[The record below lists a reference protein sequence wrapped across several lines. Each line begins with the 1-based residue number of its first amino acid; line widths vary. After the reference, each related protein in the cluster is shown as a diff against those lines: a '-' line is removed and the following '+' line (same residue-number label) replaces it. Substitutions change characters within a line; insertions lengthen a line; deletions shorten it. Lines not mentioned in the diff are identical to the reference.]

1 MVTIL
6 RPFAL
11 LAAGLFVATASAAQ
25 EPAAPAPPVKLTLDL
40 GFVNAAGNTNITTFS
55 LGDELSYKQGRW
67 EFKEIGSVIYGRT
80 GDSTT
85 VEQIKVTGR
94 SDVQLVSVLR
104 LYAGVT
110 YERNR
115 FAGIARRF
123 EEFAGLGVRL
133 IDLPATVWS
142 LEAGSSINQQRSTEF
157 VSGGFAA
164 LRLATV
170 FRHNFTKTAYFQETG
185 EYLPNLETKADWR
198 VNSETVLIAPIAG
211 RVALKVSYV
220 VKFDNQPEFITSFTG
235 LARFQKTDRI
245 FSTAVQ
251 IAF

>member
-1 MVTIL
+1 MPTISA
-6 RPFAL
+6 PMAL
-11 LAAGLFVATASAAQ
+11 LAAGLLTATAVAAQ
-25 EPAAPAPPVKLTLDL
+25 EPAAPPAAPAPAPPVKLTLDL
-40 GFVNAAGNTNITTFS
+40 GFVNAAGNTNVTTLS

-67 EFKEIGSVIYGRT
+67 ELKEIGAVIYGRT
-80 GDSTT
+80 DDSTT

-94 SDVQLVSVLR
+94 SDVRLVSVLR
-104 LYAGVT
+104 LYVGVT

-115 FAGIARRF
+115 FAGIARRL
-123 EEFAGLGVRL
+123 EEFAGLGLRL

-142 LEAGSSINQQRSTEF
+142 LEAGSSLNQQQSTAQL
-157 VSGGFAA
+157 SSGFAA

-185 EYLPNLETKADWR
+185 EYLPNMETGGDWR
-198 VNSETVLIAPIAG
+198 VNSETAMVAPIAG

-220 VKFDNQPEFITSFTG
+220 VKVDNLPEPGF
-235 LARFQKTDRI
+235 RKTDRI